1 MTAFSG
7 EDALLSRALK
17 DLETAFAATAG
28 DWRDATREDFARMHL
43 EPIAARTR
51 EAEKALA
58 QLAALVQEA
67 ERRCR

>member
-7 EDALLSRALK
+7 DDALLSRALK
-17 DLETAFAATAG
+17 DLEAAVAATAG
-28 DWRDATREDFARMHL
+28 DWRDSTREDFARTHL

-51 EAEKALA
+51 EAGKALA
-58 QLAALVQEA
+58 QLATLVQEA